1 MSDFWLWRLTVMCSE
16 EEEAAEGV
24 GECRWFL
31 AAKAALEDGMLVFTL
46 LCWAA
51 SQ

>member
-1 MSDFWLWRLTVMCSE
+1 MCSE

-24 GECRWFL
+24 GEWRWFL
-31 AAKAALEDGMLVFTL
+31 AALAALEDVMLVFTL
-46 LCWAA
+46 LCWAP